1 MGLDFRLI
9 VYAVAV
15 AADIPSC
22 DILSTCRR
30 ADLVR
35 CRSAIAWLAR
45 KHQRNSTYQRLGRQ
59 LGLHH
64 SSVMNLVQRVEVER
78 YNIKPLIAAAEK
90 ELEKNDA
97 DL

>member
-1 MGLDFRLI
+1 MGIDFRLI

-45 KHQRNSTYQRLGRQ
+45 KHQRNSTYERLGRQ

-64 SSVMNLVQRVEVER
+64 SSVMNLVRRVQVER
-78 YNIKPLIAAAEK
+78 YNIKPLIEAAEK